1 MPNVRSARALLVAVE
16 LPPPRPRAEADLPSD
31 SSRDTE
37 PAIAAAESLAELG
50 RLAVTA
56 GLEPA
61 HSVLQRRAAPDPA
74 YFLGSGK
81 AAELRELAAELGC
94 EFLLFDDELSGV
106 QARNLEEATGLEV
119 LDRTQLIL
127 RIFASRAQ
135 TREGKLQVELA
146 LLLYELPRLTGHGTE
161 MSRLGAGL
169 YTRGPG
175 ETRLE
180 AQRRTI
186 RTRLADLKREIEEL
200 RRHRT
205 LHRAHR
211 RRIPLPV
218 VSLVGYTNAGKSS
231 LLNAL
236 TGADVLAEDKLFA
249 TLDPTTRRLSLPGGI
264 QALVTDT
271 VGFLRKLP
279 HPLVAAFR
287 ATLEEVVE
295 SDLLIVV
302 VDAGS
307 ELAAEQAATVRQV
320 LAEAGA
326 AELPSV
332 VALNKADLV
341 APVDLG
347 RLRHEFPGSLAVSAV
362 TGQGLA
368 ELREAVAYALRSW
381 QEQVKLLIPYDRGE
395 ILAAAHEHGEVI
407 SEDWRED
414 GVEVEVS
421 LERAMAARLRKQ
433 LQEETVP

>member
-1 MPNVRSARALLVAVE
+1 MPAQALLVAVE
-16 LPPPRPRAEADLPSD
+16 LPSPRPRAEADRTSD
-31 SSRDTE
+31 NSGDTE

-50 RLAVTA
+50 RLAFTA
-56 GLEPA
+56 GLEPTR
-61 HSVLQRRAAPDPA
+61 SVLQRRAAPDPA
-74 YFLGSGK
+74 YFVGSGK
-81 AAELRELAAELGC
+81 AAELRELAAELDC
-94 EFLLFDDELSGV
+94 KFLLFDNELSGV

-127 RIFASRAQ
+127 RIFANRAQ

-161 MSRLGAGL
+161 MSRLGGGL

-186 RTRLADLKREIEEL
+186 RTRIADLKREIEEL

-295 SDLLIVV
+295 SDLLIMII
-302 VDAGS
+302 DASS

-332 VALNKADLV
+332 VALNKADLLD
-341 APVDLG
+341 AVDLA

-362 TGQGLA
+362 TGQGLT